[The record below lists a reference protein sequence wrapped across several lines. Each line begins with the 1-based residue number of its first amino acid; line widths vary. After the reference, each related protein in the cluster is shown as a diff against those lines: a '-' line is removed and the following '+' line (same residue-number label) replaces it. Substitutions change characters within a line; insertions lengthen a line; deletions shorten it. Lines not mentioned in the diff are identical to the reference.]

1 MYIAVILLVLF
12 IIEAKPAKPNYDPSV
27 ASRNYSAP
35 SASRPPDTRPI
46 LVPQPIIPHASSRNL
61 TNRQA
66 LAPFAINT
74 SGKGYYFIKLV
85 EMATGKDAFYVF
97 VHAGIPAE
105 VDVPLGRYE
114 LRYASGTTWYGM
126 DHMFGYDTVY
136 TKSSTAL
143 EFGIEGQQYAGIV
156 VTLYQV
162 RHGNMHTQKI
172 DKDNF

>member
-1 MYIAVILLVLF
+1 MFIAVILLVLF
-12 IIEAKPAKPNYDPSV
+12 IIETKPAKHNYDPSA

-35 SASRPPDTRPI
+35 SASRPPDTRQT
-46 LVPQPIIPHASSRNL
+46 LVPQPIIQHASSHNL
-61 TNRQA
+61 TTREA

-85 EMATGKDAFYVF
+85 DIATGKDAFYVF

-136 TKSSTAL
+136 TKSSTTL
-143 EFGIEGQQYAGIV
+143 EFGIEGQQYAGIA

-172 DKDNF
+172 DKNSF